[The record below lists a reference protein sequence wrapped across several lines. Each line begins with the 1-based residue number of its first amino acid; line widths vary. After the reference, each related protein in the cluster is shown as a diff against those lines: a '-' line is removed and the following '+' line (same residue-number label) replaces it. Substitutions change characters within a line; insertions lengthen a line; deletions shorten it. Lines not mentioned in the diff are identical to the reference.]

1 MEPIPARLL
10 RPQAE
15 RCKSRPPKT
24 PRDQQT
30 YDYILEAAE
39 DMFLTHGRARV
50 TIPALAL
57 ATELSQLTIRRK
69 ILDLHNLL
77 RIILAKHLNNIVKR
91 ISEVP
96 ADSPDLRRLRRAAYY
111 RATRDDRS
119 VPTQMHFLLLE
130 ERFSL
135 PPDQREPIEN
145 TRATIGGIL
154 GGDDWEATLH
164 ELDCPTTDLETAE
177 AVLATR
183 AERLRRRAEPPKPP
197 AAEPA
202 PAAPPPKPPSPTQ
215 ITTFPAVGK
224 TDLNA
229 PLANLPDTALRA
241 LNPTGRKPWPDP
253 PRTKTALLATAARAG
268 P

>member
-24 PRDQQT
+24 PRDRQT

-39 DMFLTHGRARV
+39 DMFLTHGRLRV

-69 ILDLHNLL
+69 ILDLDNLL
-77 RIILAKHLNNIVKR
+77 RIILTKHLNTIVKR

-111 RATRDDRS
+111 RATRAYRS
-119 VPTQMHFLLLE
+119 VPTQMHFLLLQ

-135 PPDQREPIEN
+135 PPDQREPIESL
-145 TRATIGGIL
+145 RAMIGGML

-164 ELDCPTTDLETAE
+164 ELDCPTTDLDTAE

-183 AERLRRRAEPPKPP
+183 AEHLRQRAETPKPAP
-197 AAEPA
+197 DPTPVASAPEP
-202 PAAPPPKPPSPTQ
+202 PRPTQ
-215 ITTFPAVGK
+215 ITTFPAIEK
-224 TDLNA
+224 ADFA
-229 PLANLPDTALRA
+229 SPLSNLPDAALRA
-241 LNPTGRKPWPDP
+241 LNPTGRKPKPEP
-253 PRTKTALLATAARAG
+253 PRPKSALLATAARAG